1 MKPLIFAVDFDG
13 TCVTH
18 EYPKIGKEIGAAP
31 VLKALT
37 DKGHKIIL
45 NTMRSGDLLDEA
57 VNWFIDHNIPLYGI
71 NKNPD
76 QKKWT
81 DSPKVYANFYID
93 DANFGIPLVSLD
105 GYSDRAFIN
114 WVHILLELQTVGV
127 FDCEEGKALGKEI
140 LKILDL
146 V

>member
-57 VNWFIDHNIPLYGI
+57 VNWFIDHDIPLYGI

-76 QKKWT
+76 QKSWT

-93 DANFGIPLVSLD
+93 DANLEIQLVSLD
-105 GYSDRAFIN
+105 GYSDRAFVN